1 MELRILV
8 RQLAPFPRTPNE
20 NVDLRHP
27 VRLGQVIVRAEPD
40 GRDRRLDRAVARD
53 DDDLGVVR
61 FLVNVPEHLEAVH
74 LGHDDVQERDV
85 VRLAPESRQRGRPV
99 ARHRDLI
106 PASEQELFEDR
117 PKVFLVFGDQDLD
130 PWSGRGRGHEVASS
144 AGSRILNVLPAPGAL
159 STSMRPPW
167 SAMIP

>member
-1 MELRILV
+1 MTTLALLALAAPRAPDLGPEGKAAREKGLAWLSSSSTDDTVQGAALKLV
-8 RQLAPFPRTPNE
+8 LW
-20 NVDLRHP
+20 
-27 VRLGQVIVRAEPD
+27 
-40 GRDRRLDRAVARD
+40 RRLA
-53 DDDLGVVR
+53 
-61 FLVNVPEHLEAVH
+61 
-74 LGHDDVQERDV
+74 Q
-85 VRLAPESRQRGRPV
+85 
-99 ARHRDLI
+99 

-159 STSMRPPW
+159 SSSMRPPW